1 VRSAGLCDRVSAAQK
16 KSTYLARPEG
26 AQLMLSQRSGKWE
39 TGSLDRPYGRGT
51 MFLVDVAS
59 VAPIER
65 SLEAT
70 GWPLYTGQ
78 KRNDEAAFVRG
89 GVGGRGLD
97 HPRTPG

>member
-1 VRSAGLCDRVSAAQK
+1 
-16 KSTYLARPEG
+16 
-26 AQLMLSQRSGKWE
+26 MLSQRSGKWE

-51 MFLVDVAS
+51 MFLVYLAS
-59 VAPIER
+59 IAPIER

-89 GVGGRGLD
+89 GVGSRGLD